1 MEVSAIYRKAALV
14 VVVALVG
21 LVFPLVAGAQE
32 YSVTPAT
39 GGWQYDTTWGWQYYD
54 ATGSIVDHPYA
65 IDSCRV
71 LDVPDE
77 SFHAGSSY
85 WFPVE
90 GDGMERVY
98 SYGCWL

>member
-14 VVVALVG
+14 VAVALVC
-21 LVFPLVAGAQE
+21 LMIPLTADAQE
-32 YSVTPAT
+32 YSAAPAT
-39 GGWQYDTTWGWQYYD
+39 VGWQYD
-54 ATGSIVDHPYA
+54 ATGGVVDHPYS

-90 GDGMERVY
+90 GDGLSRVY
-98 SYGCWL
+98 SWGCWL